1 MPARRRERL
10 FVLNDPHA
18 LRISAALAMEIG
30 FNESIELLNSNLIPI
45 SEHVHDRRVWTYQSL
60 QELKD
65 TYFPFWSVA
74 TISRAIKRLEELE
87 LVTVGNFNRAGFDR
101 TQWYSLNPEGFAKLV
116 AVKLATPILQ
126 NETSMFQPATST
138 SQSAKSMS
146 QNGTTIPETT
156 SETATRRT
164 TRTCSSATGAT
175 RSGKPI
181 CAGRARTAWSEL
193 RTEPTCPTSCA
204 LASQAECKATP
215 TGSLGIAAPKR
226 DLR

>member
-30 FNESIELLNSNLIPI
+30 FNESIVLLQLEFLISI
-45 SEHVHDRRVWTYQSL
+45 SEHVHDSRVWTYQSL

-101 TQWYSLNPEGFAKLV
+101 TQWYSLNPEGFAKIV

-126 NETSMFQPATST
+126 NEKSMFQPATST
-138 SQSAKSMS
+138 SQSEKSMS

-156 SETATRRT
+156 SETTSEKNGDDVFERYRRYEE
-164 TRTCSSATGAT
+164 RQGN
-175 RSGKPI
+175 
-181 CAGRARTAWSEL
+181 L
-193 RTEPTCPTSCA
+193 RRKGQNG
-204 LASQAECKATP
+204 LV
-215 TGSLGIAAPKR
+215 
-226 DLR
+226 